1 MPAKIEFLIENDIL
15 IDHLTQKDLSATS
28 TLEIAM
34 TSGICFTTVVN
45 ASELYFHSSTQKE
58 KESVDTVLY
67 ALKVLGIHQR
77 YSLNISKFFNKVATT
92 RDAIICSVALNN
104 KLPIL
109 TDETERYKRSGIKI
123 ITSKELRG

>member
-1 MPAKIEFLIENDIL
+1 MPNKIEFLIENDIL
-15 IDHLTQKDLSATS
+15 LDHLTQKDISVLS

-34 TSGICFTTVVN
+34 TTGICFTSVIN
-45 ASELYFHSSTQKE
+45 ASELYFYSSTQQE

>member
-1 MPAKIEFLIENDIL
+1 MPNKIEFLIENDIL
-15 IDHLTQKDLSATS
+15 IRHLTQKEFSIPS

-34 TSGICFTTVVN
+34 LQGICFTTVIN
-45 ASELYFHSSTQKE
+45 ASELFFKASTKIE
-58 KESVDTVLY
+58 LENVNAMLY
-67 ALKVLGIHQR
+67 ALKILGIHQR

-109 TDETERYKRSGIKI
+109 TDEVGRYKKSGIKI
-123 ITSKELRG
+123 ITSNELRG

>member
-1 MPAKIEFLIENDIL
+1 MPNKIEFLIENDIL
-15 IDHLTQKDLSATS
+15 LDHLTQKDISVPS

-34 TSGICFTTVVN
+34 TTGICFTSVIN
-45 ASELYFHSSTQKE
+45 ASELYFYSSTQQE

-77 YSLNISKFFNKVATT
+77 YSLNISKFFNKVAST